1 MPADTANHHADDRV
15 ARLALAPVL
24 IVGAPRSG
32 TTWLQ
37 RLLLH
42 DAAVCGGQE
51 SHWLVHLDGIIREAR
66 RKLAMP
72 RPHGALCHLT
82 EPRLLDVLRRTWI
95 DVCTPIIDASSEATL
110 FIEKTPDHACHLEL
124 AAALL
129 PGVRVVHVV
138 RAAGDVVASLLAAS
152 RTAWGRDWAPRSA
165 ESAARRWVECVDAAE
180 HSAESLGPERFVRI
194 RYESLLADPTATLG
208 GLRPWL
214 GLADDPAEA
223 ENAVAT
229 NTRDAIQT
237 GRATDI
243 PLLGE
248 AASGRAVEPDGFIGD
263 GARPGLGMLDRR
275 RCRAIVAE
283 TERRLHETIDRELAT

>member
-51 SHWLVHLDGIIREAR
+51 SHWLVHLDGIVREAR

-72 RPHGALCHLT
+72 RPHGVLCHLT
-82 EPRLLDVLRRTWI
+82 EAGLLDVMRRTWI
-95 DVCTPIIDASSEATL
+95 DVCTPIIESSPEATL
-110 FIEKTPDHACHLEL
+110 FIEKTPDHACHLDL
-124 AAALL
+124 AIALL

-138 RAAGDVVASLLAAS
+138 RAAEDVAASLLAAS
-152 RTAWGRDWAPRSA
+152 RTDWGRDWAPRSA
-165 ESAARRWVECVDAAE
+165 ESAARRWVECVEAAE
-180 HSAESLGPERFVRI
+180 RSAETLGADRFIRI
-194 RYESLLADPTATLG
+194 RYESLLSDPAGTLG
-208 GLRPWL
+208 GLRRWL
-214 GLADDPAEA
+214 GLADDRAET
-223 ENAVAT
+223 ETAVAT

-237 GRATDI
+237 GRATVI
-243 PLLGE
+243 PLLGD
-248 AASGRAVEPDGFIGD
+248 AAARRTVEPDGFVGD

-275 RCRAIVAE
+275 RCRAIVADTAARLRE
-283 TERRLHETIDRELAT
+283 TVNRELAT